1 MKAKWLPISAA
12 VFMALSSASAFAADA
27 NGWEFHGYGRLGG
40 QWDGDGRHNRFFRE
54 QFGCQ
59 RLMLCHQRLTI
70 RHPQTAAPL
79 QIKAELDE
87 TWLQLFDQ
95 FAWR

>member
-40 QWDGDGRHNRFFRE
+40 QWNGDGASKIT
-54 QFGCQ
+54 GS
-59 RLMLCHQRLTI
+59 
-70 RHPQTAAPL
+70 
-79 QIKAELDE
+79 KA
-87 TWLQLFDQ
+87 T
-95 FAWR
+95 